1 MSMTRPEGTPTP
13 IGPFL
18 RLIRRSA
25 DMTLRQAA
33 NVAHVNFTYLGQ
45 VERGEREPTS
55 EWLASYVKAIGVAVA
70 DDGDAA

>member
-1 MSMTRPEGTPTP
+1 MTRPEGTSTP

-18 RLIRRSA
+18 RLIRLGA
-25 DMTLRQAA
+25 NMTLRQAA

-55 EWLASYVKAIGVAVA
+55 EWLASYVKALG
-70 DDGDAA
+70 AAIAEEPAA

>member
-1 MSMTRPEGTPTP
+1 MTRPEGTATP

-18 RLIRRSA
+18 RFIRNGANLS
-25 DMTLRQAA
+25 LRQAA

-55 EWLASYVKAIGVAVA
+55 EWLASYVKALGVAIA
-70 DDGDAA
+70 SEGDAA